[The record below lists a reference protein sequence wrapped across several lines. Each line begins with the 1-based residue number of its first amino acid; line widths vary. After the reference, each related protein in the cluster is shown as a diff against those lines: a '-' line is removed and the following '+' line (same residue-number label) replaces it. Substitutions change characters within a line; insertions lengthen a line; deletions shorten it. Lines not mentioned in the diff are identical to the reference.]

1 MNNGFR
7 DDYVKSRPIPSKKRD
22 TNYMPRLQ
30 GVSMQG
36 ASSPL
41 TDWIN
46 SDVKTAKTVSIILII
61 FGAWAGIEAFSN
73 VAGIAIPPETG
84 MATNVDPDDT
94 QRVNNGII
102 VALGS
107 IALSVGIML
116 QLLIPRNLT
125 NQKEMASEEP
135 IAEEEKEEFDEE
147 LVKLTKWLSA
157 RGTTTVQFF
166 EWADVDNSGTIDM
179 NEFADAMRTAE
190 IANLPPWEV
199 GDLVKVMDINNDGKI
214 NLPELDM
221 MVLKIR
227 NSLGIEFIPYVEE
240 EKAEEEGATEEAPE
254 EAPAVETEEV
264 VEEATEEEELAAVEQ
279 PEPVAEEVAAVE
291 PEPVEVAEEVV
302 EEVAEA
308 VAEEVPA
315 VEPEATVE
323 EAAVEVV
330 EETPEPVV
338 EEVVE
343 EVSEEE
349 KAATLQAAQELLN
362 STLGVDDEE
371 EESNEESD
379 EDDSEEPID
388 QAAALSAAQD
398 VLTNSLGLESE
409 DEDSETEDEEEVVDE
424 VEEEAAEEAQEEIE
438 EPVEEKEPPKKKK
451 KF

>member
-1 MNNGFR
+1 
-7 DDYVKSRPIPSKKRD
+7 
-22 TNYMPRLQ
+22 
-30 GVSMQG
+30 MQG

-46 SDVKTAKTVSIILII
+46 SDVKTANTVSIIMII
-61 FGAWAGIEAFSN
+61 FAAWAGIEAISN

-84 MATNVDPDDT
+84 MPTNVDPDDT

-147 LVKLTKWLSA
+147 LIKLTKWLSA

-227 NSLGIEFIPYVEE
+227 NSIGIEFIPYVEE
-240 EKAEEEGATEEAPE
+240 ETAEEATEEAP
-254 EAPAVETEEV
+254 ADETEEV
-264 VEEATEEEELAAVEQ
+264 VEEVTEDVAEAADEEE
-279 PEPVAEEVAAVE
+279 PEPVIEEVAAE
-291 PEPVEVAEEVV
+291 
-302 EEVAEA
+302 
-308 VAEEVPA
+308 
-315 VEPEATVE
+315 EPEATVE
-323 EAAVEVV
+323 EVV

-371 EESNEESD
+371 EEADDDPEEESD

-388 QAAALSAAQD
+388 QVAALSAAQD

>member
-1 MNNGFR
+1 
-7 DDYVKSRPIPSKKRD
+7 
-22 TNYMPRLQ
+22 MPRLQ

-46 SDVKTAKTVSIILII
+46 SDVKTANTVSIILII
-61 FGAWAGIEAFSN
+61 FAAWAGIEAISN

-102 VALGS
+102 VGLGS

-125 NQKEMASEEP
+125 EQKEMVGEET
-135 IAEEEKEEFDEE
+135 IVEEEKEEFDEE

-240 EKAEEEGATEEAPE
+240 ETAEEVTEEAPE
-254 EAPAVETEEV
+254 DETEEV
-264 VEEATEEEELAAVEQ
+264 VEEVTEDVVEAAAEEE
-279 PEPVAEEVAAVE
+279 PEATV
-291 PEPVEVAEEVV
+291 EEVV
-302 EEVAEA
+302 EETPEPV
-308 VAEEVPA
+308 VEEVVEETPEPAVEEVVEEAPEPVVDEVVA

-323 EAAVEVV
+323 EVV
-330 EETPEPVV
+330 EEAPEPVV

-349 KAATLQAAQELLN
+349 KAATLQAAQDLLN
-362 STLGVDDEE
+362 NTLGVDDEADE
-371 EESNEESD
+371 DSEEESD

-409 DEDSETEDEEEVVDE
+409 EEDSETEDEEEVVDE

>member
-1 MNNGFR
+1 
-7 DDYVKSRPIPSKKRD
+7 
-22 TNYMPRLQ
+22 MPRLQ
-30 GVSMQG
+30 GASMQG

-61 FGAWAGIEAFSN
+61 FGAWAGIEALSN

-102 VALGS
+102 VGLGS

-116 QLLIPRNLT
+116 QLLIPKNLT
-125 NQKEMASEEP
+125 DQKEMDSEET
-135 IAEEEKEEFDEE
+135 IVEEEKEEFDEE

-179 NEFADAMRTAE
+179 NEFADALRTAE

-199 GDLVKVMDINNDGKI
+199 EDLVKIMDINNDGKI

-240 EKAEEEGATEEAPE
+240 EKAEEEAAAEEAPE
-254 EAPAVETEEV
+254 EAPAIETDEVIEQATEEV
-264 VEEATEEEELAAVEQ
+264 VETAPEEEAVEE

-302 EEVAEA
+302 EEVAE
-308 VAEEVPA
+308 EVPA

-323 EAAVEVV
+323 EAAEEVI

-362 STLGVDDEE
+362 STLGVDDKE
-371 EESNEESD
+371 EESD
-379 EDDSEEPID
+379 EDSEDESDEDDVEEPID

-409 DEDSETEDEEEVVDE
+409 EEDSETEDEEEVVDE

>member
-1 MNNGFR
+1 MQDGETPFTR
-7 DDYVKSRPIPSKKRD
+7 WVKLNASTANTISVILLIFSAWVIIESL
-22 TNYMPRLQ
+22 TN
-30 GVSMQG
+30 V
-36 ASSPL
+36 
-41 TDWIN
+41 
-46 SDVKTAKTVSIILII
+46 
-61 FGAWAGIEAFSN
+61 FGSEF
-73 VAGIAIPPETG
+73 PPVTG
-84 MATNVDPDDT
+84 METNVDPDDT

-102 VALGS
+102 VGLGS
-107 IALSVGIML
+107 IALSVGIIL
-116 QLLIPRNLT
+116 QLMIPRNLT
-125 NQKEMASEEP
+125 EQKEMASEEP
-135 IAEEEKEEFDEE
+135 IVEEEKEEFDEE

-179 NEFADAMRTAE
+179 NEFADALRTAE

-199 GDLVKVMDINNDGKI
+199 EDLVKVMDINNDGKI

-221 MVLKIR
+221 MILRIR
-227 NSLGIEFIPYVEE
+227 NSAGIEFVPYVEE
-240 EKAEEEGATEEAPE
+240 EEPVEEEAATEEAPE

-264 VEEATEEEELAAVEQ
+264 VEEATEEVAETAPEEAAAVEES
-279 PEPVAEEVAAVE
+279 EP
-291 PEPVEVAEEVV
+291 
-302 EEVAEA
+302 

-323 EAAVEVV
+323 EAVEPEPVEVAETAPEEEEEATEVATEEVAEEVV
-330 EETPEPVV
+330 EETPEV

-349 KAATLQAAQELLN
+349 KAATLQAAQDLLN

-371 EESNEESD
+371 EESDDDSEEESD

>member
-1 MNNGFR
+1 
-7 DDYVKSRPIPSKKRD
+7 
-22 TNYMPRLQ
+22 MPRLQ
-30 GVSMQG
+30 GASMQG

-61 FGAWAGIEAFSN
+61 FGAWAGIEALSN

-102 VALGS
+102 VGLGS

-116 QLLIPRNLT
+116 QLLIPRNIT
-125 NQKEMASEEP
+125 DHKQMVTEEP
-135 IAEEEKEEFDEE
+135 ISEEEKEEFDEE

-157 RGTTTVQFF
+157 RGTPTVQFF

-199 GDLVKVMDINNDGKI
+199 EDLVKVMDINNDGKI

-240 EKAEEEGATEEAPE
+240 ETAEKEAVTEEAPE
-254 EAPAVETEEV
+254 EV
-264 VEEATEEEELAAVEQ
+264 VAEATEEVAETAPEEEEAAAIEE

-302 EEVAEA
+302 EEVAE
-308 VAEEVPA
+308 EVPA

-323 EAAVEVV
+323 EAAEEVI

-362 STLGVDDEE
+362 STLGVDNEE
-371 EESNEESD
+371 EESDEDSEEESD